1 MLSKFFSVEVWIF
14 SYPSVLTFVLGGQKN
29 RLIETVLLS
38 TQTNVFIKKNIFL
51 FGPRGKCAAPWGS
64 VTAPWGSVTAPW
76 HMHYLLISFCN
87 HFTSLGQYCRASLA
101 HLRITSMHRARSD
114 QLVKLYRNNICICLA
129 HPLSSLVVLTGCRRG
144 WWWNVAQSSF

>member
-14 SYPSVLTFVLGGQKN
+14 SYPSVLTFVLGGQNN

-38 TQTNVFIKKNIFL
+38 TQNKTFDYFFL
-51 FGPRGKCAAPWGS
+51 SGPRGKC
-64 VTAPWGSVTAPW
+64 TAPWGSVTASW
-76 HMHYLLISFCN
+76 HIRYLLISLCN
-87 HFTSLGQYCRASLA
+87 HFTGLGQYCRASLA
-101 HLRITSMHRARSD
+101 HLRITSMHRARSN

-129 HPLSSLVVLTGCRRG
+129 YPLSSLAMLMGCRRG